1 MAKKAVHKIVTKT
14 VVKDKKTVKPVKKPV
29 KRPVTG
35 KAKKPIGRT
44 ILQEINEVYGNQD
57 SYWDDTDTVGDVEL
71 RLPFEILWRE
81 QILVY
86 IFQFDDDTLLSAP
99 AKTKSRDKRKMS
111 IAAQYDK
118 STKSKRS
125 MRRAKWSILDEVN
138 EVWFGVDTPLDGTET
153 VDALWYWVEEEIS
166 RRQAILEFLDRFDD
180 ETPLS
185 APAKQRRRK

>member
-1 MAKKAVHKIVTKT
+1 MAKKVAQKIVANAA
-14 VVKDKKTVKPVKKPV
+14 VKDKKIVKAEKKPT
-29 KRPVTG
+29 KRRATG
-35 KAKKPIGRT
+35 KAKKPTSRT
-44 ILQEINEVYGNQD
+44 ILQELNEVYGNQD
-57 SYWDDTDTVGDVEL
+57 ANWDDTGTVGDVEL

-81 QILVY
+81 QILVF

-99 AKTKSRDKRKMS
+99 VKTKSREKRKMS

-118 STKSKRS
+118 STESKRC
-125 MRRAKWSILDEVN
+125 MRRAQWSILDEVN